1 MTNNRPKN
9 SIEVSKMLYLKD
21 KEAYFL
27 GFSSLNLA
35 GILKLPY
42 VNNQPPKISN
52 NTRLPL
58 KLRCILTNQRLIS
71 SKSYKMTR
79 MAYKFMLNT
88 SKINGIKVTKR

>member
-1 MTNNRPKN
+1 MINNRPKN

-21 KEAYFL
+21 KETYFL
-27 GFSSLNLA
+27 GFSSLSLA

-42 VNNQPPKISN
+42 IRPQCPKIKN
-52 NTRLPL
+52 NARLSL

-88 SKINGIKVTKR
+88 SKINGVKVTKR